1 MVKASNNIL
10 GKNWIHPQDGTG
22 EPGSNDLTVTSSDTA
37 EVGATITARGIL
49 ATHLDFGAGYT
60 YAVLLQDA
68 ALSSE

>member
-1 MVKASNNIL
+1 M
-10 GKNWIHPQDGTG
+10 QDGTG

-37 EVGATITARGIL
+37 EVGATITVTGNL